1 MSCDVCTI
9 FQSCQLLLRQM
20 STKQGE
26 MDFLVRVRFGSEKIE
41 TFVFTIKVRI
51 PSDLFNLVIRPEIA
65 FKVSL
70 IILSIYLV

>member
-1 MSCDVCTI
+1 
-9 FQSCQLLLRQM
+9 
-20 STKQGE
+20 